1 MEKGTIE
8 LPDGGRIPYVK
19 IGAGSQ
25 RVVVLPGA
33 GDGLTTVV
41 QGAGRLDW
49 FYARRKR
56 DFSILVLSR
65 RDPIPEGWSMA
76 QHAEDMFFALDRL
89 NWGPTLLECNS
100 AGGPV
105 GQQMAVLRPTDV
117 LGLILSCTLHRT
129 AAATRDVLEKWI
141 GMCRR
146 GQWREMNWSSIEY
159 TFRPQS
165 VKMYRL
171 ARPLLALMGAP
182 RDPERLPRI
191 LEALLPLDQRALLP
205 EIRCPTLVI
214 GGEEDRVVPAE
225 VQREMAALIPGAE
238 LKLYRGYGHGNDQEN
253 PDYELQVRRFAERIK
268 IR

>member
-1 MEKGTIE
+1 MEKGIVK
-8 LPDGGRIPYVK
+8 LPDGGGIPYVK
-19 IGAGSQ
+19 IGAGSR

-56 DFSILVLSR
+56 DFSLLVLSR

-76 QHAEDMFFALDRL
+76 QHAVDMFFALDRL

-105 GQQMAVLRPTDV
+105 GQQMAVLRPE
-117 LGLILSCTLHRT
+117 LIQGLVLSCTLHRAST
-129 AAATRDVLEKWI
+129 ETREVLVKWI
-141 GMCRR
+141 EMARQGK
-146 GQWREMNWSSIEY
+146 WRELNWSSIEH

-171 ARPLLALMGAP
+171 ARPLLALMRAP
-182 RDPERLPRI
+182 CDPERLPRI
-191 LEALLPLDQRALLP
+191 LEALLTLDQRALLP

-225 VQREMAALIPGAE
+225 VQKEMAALIPGAE

-268 IR
+268 IG